1 MDIEAVIKQFVT
13 KIYTHTDGSLTVN
26 IGVHTI
32 GGEGG
37 SCIIFIHFINIHSN
51 SA

>member
-37 SCIIFIHFINIHSN
+37 I
-51 SA
+51 